1 MINQHLRARSK
12 IQILCK
18 VNKARG
24 FFMFTL
30 IQRTDSYVPRY
41 YNLTTD
47 ANVLVDY

>member
-18 VNKARG
+18 VNKARE

-30 IQRTDSYVPRY
+30 IQRTD

-47 ANVLVDY
+47 AQVLVDY